1 MPVRSQEP
9 PFSGELTFLVE
20 GPPVSQQSRR
30 SEKDTFAESIRAQMS
45 ECGYLLSG
53 DVRIHIEWTLH
64 EQDRY
69 ESDAAPDVDNIL
81 KPLLDALCG
90 PEGVLIDDCQ
100 VQAVDCRW
108 LDWTE
113 RGQQVEITIA
123 FFRDEWVSKEALC
136 FVHLGKGLCFPINK
150 MRPAAAMLMLIDRI
164 CGMCSYRDA
173 MLEGGEDYYAAKR
186 LMPIQRVFHRSRVT
200 KFPVVELGALRT
212 ALDAEM
218 AAEPP
223 SPETEELRREMAELR
238 ERRARLKRGPN
249 PTT

>member
-1 MPVRSQEP
+1 MPRSQEP
-9 PFSGELTFLVE
+9 PFSGELTFVVE

-30 SEKDTFAESIRAQMS
+30 SEKDTFAKSIRAQMC
-45 ECGYLLSG
+45 ECGYLISG
-53 DVRIHIEWTLH
+53 DVRIYIEWTLH

-90 PEGVLIDDCQ
+90 PEGMLIDDCQ

-113 RGQQVEITIA
+113 RGQQVEIKIE

-136 FVHLGKGLCFPINK
+136 FVHFGKGLCFPINRK
-150 MRPAAAMLMLIDRI
+150 RPAAAMLMLIDQI
-164 CGMCSYRDA
+164 CGMCSYRDE
-173 MLEGGEDYYAAKR
+173 MLESGYDYYAAKR
-186 LMPIQRVFHRSRVT
+186 EMPIQRVFHRSRAT
-200 KFPVVELGALRT
+200 KFQVVELGALRA
-212 ALDAEM
+212 ALEAEM

-223 SPETEELRREMAELR
+223 SPETEALRRERLELR

-249 PTT
+249 PNT

>member
-1 MPVRSQEP
+1 MPMRSQEP

-30 SEKDTFAESIRAQMS
+30 SEKDTFTESIRAQMG
-45 ECGYLLSG
+45 EYGYLLSG

-69 ESDAAPDVDNIL
+69 ESDRAPDVDNIL

-90 PEGVLIDDCQ
+90 PEGMLIDDCQ

-113 RGQQVEITIA
+113 RGQQVEITIE
-123 FFRDEWVSKEALC
+123 FFRDEWVPKEALC
-136 FVHLGKGLCFPINK
+136 FVHLGKGLCFPINRI
-150 MRPAAAMLMLIDRI
+150 RPAAAMLILIDQI
-164 CGMCSYRDA
+164 CGMCSDRTA
-173 MLEGGEDYYAAKR
+173 MLERGDDYYAAKR
-186 LMPIQRVFHRSRVT
+186 FMPIQRVFHRSRVT
-200 KFPVVELGALRT
+200 KFPVVELDALRA
-212 ALDAEM
+212 ALEAEM

-223 SPETEELRREMAELR
+223 SPEAEELRREMAELR
-238 ERRARLKRGPN
+238 ERRARLKRGPA